1 MCISGYYGRIT
12 ATYSATFECLNR
24 AIGISRIDL
33 MDWRSNILTSPD
45 DVADLIRST
54 KRIAVIGIK
63 PDDHAMKP
71 AYYVPKY
78 MQDAGF
84 EIIPV
89 PVYYP
94 EVVEIMGQKVYRDL
108 TEIPGDIDMI
118 NVFRRSEDVH
128 KHTLDILAV
137 KPRSVWLQLGIRD
150 DEFAEK
156 MAEAGIKVVQDMCL
170 MVEHRYLR

>member
-1 MCISGYYGRIT
+1 MGVR
-12 ATYSATFECLNR
+12 E
-24 AIGISRIDL
+24 
-33 MDWRSNILTSPD
+33 NILDSNEQIRDLLTS
-45 DVADLIRST
+45 IR
-54 KRIAVIGIK
+54 RIAVLGIK

-71 AYYVPKY
+71 AHYVPKY

-94 EVVEIMGQKVYRDL
+94 EVTEILGQPVYRNL
-108 TEIPGDIDMI
+108 TDVPGEIDMV

-128 KHTLDILAV
+128 KHTLDIIAC
-137 KPRSVWLQLGIRD
+137 KPKSVWLQLGIRD

-156 MAEAGIKVVQDMCL
+156 IAERGIKVVQDMCL
-170 MVEHRYLR
+170 MVEHRYLDR